1 VNLIKELT
9 EAISISTVN
18 DMFFVGYLTWFEC
31 FVV

>member
-18 DMFFVGYLTWFEC
+18 DMFFVGYLT
-31 FVV
+31 